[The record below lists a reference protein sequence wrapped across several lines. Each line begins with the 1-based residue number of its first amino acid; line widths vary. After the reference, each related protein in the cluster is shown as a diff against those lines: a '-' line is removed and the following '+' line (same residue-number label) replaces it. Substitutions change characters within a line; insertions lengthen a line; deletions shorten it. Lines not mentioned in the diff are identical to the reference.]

1 MEASLKNEEY
11 KRMSFVFPIEFY
23 ELLLKLKEKYNMDMT
38 YIIIQAVNY
47 WVVKKERLEGMV
59 GHG

>member
-11 KRMSFVFPIEFY
+11 KRMSFVFPVEFY

-47 WVVKKERLEGMV
+47 WVVKKERLEEAM
-59 GHG
+59 